1 MFPSKAKVLVF
12 DIETSP
18 ILAFVWDL
26 WDQNIALNQIVKDRH
41 VISFSAI
48 WLDDPANKI
57 IHFDNRGKKWGD
69 DKELCRKLWK
79 LLDEADI
86 VITQNGKKFD
96 TPRMNARFLIHGFKP
111 PSPYTHLDTYQI
123 AKGVFDFP
131 SKKLEY
137 MTSAVNKKYK
147 KLLHKK
153 FPGQLLWNACM
164 AGVVAAWDEM
174 HLYNDHDVLSTRE
187 LYMLMR
193 AWTPTSMP
201 NIFTVSDKKYEC
213 STCGV
218 KNKMDT
224 VKPKRM
230 NSGMY
235 YQFRCRSC
243 GAFQKGKKV
252 KQCKISH

>member
-1 MFPSKAKVLVF
+1 MFPAKAKVLVF

-41 VISFSAI
+41 VISWSAK
-48 WLDDPANKI
+48 WLGSPESEVMYADKRDTA
-57 IHFDNRGKKWGD
+57 WGD
-69 DKELCRKLWK
+69 DKALCKKLWK

-96 TPRMNARFLIHGFKP
+96 TPRMNARFLVHGFRP

-137 MTSAVNKKYK
+137 MTSVINKKYK

-153 FPGQLLWNACM
+153 FPGQLLWNECL
-164 AGVVAAWDEM
+164 AGNKQAWNELK
-174 HLYNDHDVLSTRE
+174 LYNIHDVLATEE
-187 LYMLMR
+187 LYMTMR
-193 AWTPTSMP
+193 AWTPTTSP
-201 NIFTVSDKKYEC
+201 NVFTVSDKKYMC
-213 STCGV
+213 GTCGE

-235 YQFRCRSC
+235 YQFRCRIC
-243 GAFQKGKKV
+243 GAFQKGKRV
-252 KQCKISH
+252 KTCKIQS

>member
-1 MFPSKAKVLVF
+1 MFLSKAKVLVF

-18 ILAFVWDL
+18 MLVFAWDL
-26 WDQNIALNQIVKDRH
+26 RDQNISLNQIVKDRH
-41 VISFSAI
+41 VIAWAAK
-48 WLDDPANKI
+48 WLDDPAEKTMYL
-57 IHFDNRGKKWGD
+57 DNRGKEWGD
-69 DKELCRKLWK
+69 DKALCKKLWK

-96 TPRMNARFLIHGFKP
+96 TPRMNARFLIHGMKP

-137 MTSAVNKKYK
+137 MTSVVNKKYK
-147 KLLHKK
+147 KLLHKQ
-153 FPGQLLWNACM
+153 FPGQLLWNGCM
-164 AGVVAAWDEM
+164 SGNRKAWEEM
-174 HLYNDHDVLSTRE
+174 KQYNIHDVLATEE

-193 AWTPTSMP
+193 AWTPTSFP
-201 NIFTVSDKKYEC
+201 NVFTVTDKKYQC

-218 KNKMDT
+218 KDKMFP

-230 NSGMY
+230 NSGMW
-235 YQFRCRSC
+235 YQFRCKSC

-252 KQCKISH
+252 KAWKIKS